1 MSNKIIASHRNKNFV
16 TQAVNAFRERDVPG
30 FLWAFSQHGDP
41 AKYKQIQDRRTPS
54 DYALLSE
61 IMTNVQDQYGE
72 GDAYTLLL
80 TLGQHSGLSE
90 LARLGVYFATIAYV
104 PEQDRKLMYGEQSHL
119 HLNKKAFGVIIDYFN
134 TYEGSEFYTGRHDML
149 KFYQQSVIKDQSP
162 KDFLL
167 NIEVAA
173 KVGVNFLGS
182 LSRLGYEDKPDGP
195 SAYEQ
200 YQEVLGYLS
209 EPTVYN
215 MLGLANPSALTYEM
229 VKKHGLTYAHPIEEF
244 TRLFLPQAFENEDLD
259 IFKGIFSGNIYNQ
272 DLEQIQSILG
282 LLTPFSEKGQLT
294 ELQEEMRAL
303 VDTAQKAHHVRA
315 SRHCDTDQSK
325 GGGPEL

>member
-1 MSNKIIASHRNKNFV
+1 MSNKIIASHRNKDFV
-16 TQAVNAFRERDVPG
+16 TQVVNAFRERDVPG
-30 FLWAFSQHGDP
+30 FLCVFSQHGDP
-41 AKYKQIQDRRTPS
+41 ARYKQTQDRQTPS

-61 IMTNVQDQYGE
+61 IMTNVQGQYGE
-72 GDAYTLLL
+72 ADACTLLL

-90 LARLGVYFATIAYV
+90 LAKLGVYFATIAYV

-119 HLNKKAFGVIIDYFN
+119 HLNKKAFQVINEYLN

-149 KFYQQSVIKDQSP
+149 KFYQQSVIKDQNP

-195 SAYEQ
+195 TAYEQ

-209 EPTVYN
+209 EPTVKN

-229 VKKHGLTYAHPIEEF
+229 VKRHGLTYAHPIEEF
-244 TRLFLPQAFENEDLD
+244 TRIFLPLAFENEDVDL
-259 IFKGIFSGNIYNQ
+259 FKGIFSGNIYNQ
-272 DLEQIQSILG
+272 SLEQIQSILG
-282 LLTPFSEKGQLT
+282 LLVQFSQRGRLT
-294 ELQEEMRAL
+294 ESQEEMCAL
-303 VDTAQKAHHVRA
+303 VETAQKAHQVRA
-315 SRHCDTDQSK
+315 SRRCDTDHSK
-325 GGGPEL
+325 GCEPKL